1 MSGVTRTRPTRTNPA
16 AAGLGLVLL
25 APILIPALVGMKIHE
40 KNEERKK
47 EEKKRIQRVFE
58 ENKILQQKIDEKV
71 ALEKKLLFEQKQK
84 DEKNER
90 VNFLN
95 NIEEDFHQTKDT
107 SIQVHSETNYLEA
120 ITQTLNN
127 LKEFDT
133 ELYEFKQNQ
142 LNKFKNIT
150 SQKAKLFLDDL
161 KLEYAKAKSNYLWT
175 AVYKESIKELYQQ
188 LNIAN
193 INDPS
198 LKNDIE
204 YMLISRSI
212 DEKNYDDIFDRIHNE
227 LEIQKEK
234 IALAT
239 QIIASLEE
247 LNYVV
252 ISDKE
257 QLTTKLL
264 NKEKVMLPVNNQAYQ
279 VAIALNKD
287 NSILTRFVKTVS
299 SQKDIENVSTSDKLQ
314 DNDNLKK
321 WCSLQAVFQ
330 ESLKKV
336 GIDTVHEI
344 IEDDESDVLYI
355 VDSSS
360 TKLHSH
366 QITKE
371 TREL

>member
-1 MSGVTRTRPTRTNPA
+1 MSGA
-16 AAGLGLVLL
+16 
-25 APILIPALVGMKIHE
+25 
-40 KNEERKK
+40 KNYKSENQLEQERKRQIAI
-47 EEKKRIQRVFE
+47 EIEKKRIKKVLEQNRLIAIEKERLRKIQLSE
-58 ENKILQQKIDEKV
+58 EKS
-71 ALEKKLLFEQKQK
+71 
-84 DEKNER
+84 ER
-90 VNFLN
+90 ANFLN

-107 SIQVHSETNYLEA
+107 SIQVHSETNYLDA
-120 ITQTLNN
+120 ITKTLNN
-127 LKEFDT
+127 LKEVDT

-142 LNKFKNIT
+142 LNKLKNVT

-188 LNIAN
+188 LNMTN
-193 INDPS
+193 TNDLS

-204 YMLISRSI
+204 NMLISRFI

-227 LEIQKEK
+227 LEIQKDK

-299 SQKDIENVSTSDKLQ
+299 SQKDVENISTSDKLQ

-336 GIDTVHEI
+336 GIDTVQEI
-344 IEDDESDVLYI
+344 IEDEESDVLYI

-360 TKLHSH
+360 NKHHSH

-371 TREL
+371 KREL